1 MDYFNHSDNQLQ
13 NNGNVNYVPRQP
25 APERNKGFIIASM
38 VLGILSILFSCVGF
52 YSIPFASLSILFAI
66 LAYRKGRKMNSMA
79 VSGIITSCIGI
90 IMGILVTIWAFW
102 YMSVLIE
109 DGFLDYY
116 ESYLEETYGEE
127 VTDLLKD
134 FYGVE

>member
-25 APERNKGFIIASM
+25 APERDKGFIIASM

-52 YSIPFASLSILFAI
+52 YSIPFAALSILFAI